1 LTGAEPD
8 ENDLIPIS
16 VSYDMGWQKRGK
28 GFNSNTGQGAVM
40 GLDTGKVIDY
50 TTKTNTCRIC
60 EHAAKNHAQ
69 PRIHDCRK
77 NHTGSSKSMEPLS
90 AVELFQNATNYNMKY
105 STYTGD
111 DSTTECYVHEQVSY
125 GIEKYSDIIHIKR
138 SLTTRLYN
146 LSKSN
151 TFVNCSSL
159 SQKVINYLVK
169 CFSISVNQGKGD
181 SKSIQT
187 SLKSI
192 VPHAFGNHDTCSD
205 EWCGYKQDPIEY
217 RHTHLPYGKDLHG
230 DCLYNALV
238 ELFSQYYSDAVVE
251 KLAPVAN
258 SQRNESLN
266 SVVGSKAPK
275 IRFYGGSESN
285 DYRVACAVAQ
295 TNIGHTYINQT
306 LEAMGVEPGRI
317 CIDHNLQLDKKKN
330 DDNVRKKTIEFKRR
344 RNQLH
349 SRRLSRNNK
358 KEQQEGKTYESNV
371 GLTLDKTSTLP
382 STSEATEVFDL
393 SSVSDKTFITYENTV
408 SEFTPRPTC
417 PDIVYHDNIFY
428 NIIVFDTETNATGR
442 AAELCQLSAVDKSD
456 HCSFSEYILPNNCI
470 DKYASRVNK
479 LSVRTVNGQRTL
491 FKKAEQLAT
500 LTSSEAISRFS
511 LFLESSI
518 DYCKTLTDK
527 DVCTILVGHN
537 AKRFDIPVILR
548 NSTSSFH
555 EKMQSLGV
563 LFGESLSIFEQL
575 VRSKHPALQQADNQS
590 CPINQTALYQ
600 CLFQET
606 FEAHDAF
613 EDVKALRKMLF
624 HSNLQLSEEFI
635 VNHCKPISCDYALE
649 DLQYLDKRHEILKSM
664 EYKLYN
670 PTGDGVITKSMAEK
684 IAGSGLTY
692 DDLSKL
698 FKDFGKPGLISILS
712 KPPTKNERRPRVT
725 KTARILAAIQ
735 LL

>member
-1 LTGAEPD
+1 
-8 ENDLIPIS
+8 
-16 VSYDMGWQKRGK
+16 
-28 GFNSNTGQGAVM
+28 
-40 GLDTGKVIDY
+40 
-50 TTKTNTCRIC
+50 
-60 EHAAKNHAQ
+60 
-69 PRIHDCRK
+69 
-77 NHTGSSKSMEPLS
+77 
-90 AVELFQNATNYNMKY
+90 MKY
-105 STYTGD
+105 STYTGDD
-111 DSTTECYVHEQVSY
+111 DSTTECYVHEQVPY

-151 TFVNCSSL
+151 KFVNCSSL
-159 SQKVINYLVK
+159 SQKVINNLVK

-217 RHTHLPYGKDLHG
+217 RHTHLPYGKDLYG

-238 ELFSQYYSDAVVE
+238 KLFSQYYSDVVVE

-317 CIDHNLQLDKKKN
+317 CVDHNLQLDKKKN
-330 DDNVRKKTIEFKRR
+330 DDNIRKKTIEFKRR

-382 STSEATEVFDL
+382 STSEATEVIDL

-428 NIIVFDTETNATGR
+428 NIIVFDTGTNATGR
-442 AAELCQLSAVDKSD
+442 AAELCQLWAIDKSD

-500 LTSSEAISRFS
+500 L
-511 LFLESSI
+511 

-563 LFGESLSIFEQL
+563 LFRESLSIFEQL

-613 EDVKALRKMLF
+613 EDVRALRKMLF

-649 DLQYLDKRHEILKSM
+649 DLQHLDKRHEILKSM

-670 PTGDGVITKSMAEK
+670 PTGDGIITKSMAEK

-698 FKDFGKPGLISILS
+698 FRDFGKPGLISILS

-735 LL
+735 RHFEAKLQAHE